1 VAARSVAAA
10 ADGSAISPE
19 AAGPGRLAGSGRLA
33 GVGLAGAV
41 GVGWCGPGW
50 PVWAGRLA
58 YADHRRPRLA
68 SVLVGPT
75 QYDRRVSDVFSDL
88 VGQDEAAETLR
99 AAAASAAKIVAGT
112 ATGNGAMTHAWIFT
126 GPPGSGRSVAARA
139 FAAALQCERDG
150 VGCGECHGC
159 HTALGGTHADVRF
172 VVPEGLSIGVGEMR
186 ALVLRAGTAPAG
198 GRWQAVVIEDADR
211 LTEQA
216 GNALLKAVEEP
227 SPRTVFL
234 LCTPSTHPDD
244 ISVTIR
250 SRCRVVP
257 LRQPSAEAVA
267 EVLVRRDG
275 IPPDTALWA
284 AAAAQGHVGRAKRL
298 AKDPEARGR
307 RDAVLAVPRRLTGV
321 GACFDAASSLI
332 EASEA
337 EAAAAVLD
345 SDAAERAALEQAL
358 GAGGTGRGAAGA
370 MRGAAGQLKDL
381 ERRQRSRATRS
392 QRDALDRALVDLAG
406 FYRDVLIT
414 ALRAPVTVVHTD
426 TAGLS
431 SAAADRW
438 TPESVLRRLE
448 AVLAC
453 RDAIDLNVKPRIAV
467 EAMMLSLW

>member
-1 VAARSVAAA
+1 VSVFA
-10 ADGSAISPE
+10 
-19 AAGPGRLAGSGRLA
+19 
-33 GVGLAGAV
+33 
-41 GVGWCGPGW
+41 
-50 PVWAGRLA
+50 
-58 YADHRRPRLA
+58 
-68 SVLVGPT
+68 
-75 QYDRRVSDVFSDL
+75 DL
-88 VGQDEAAETLR
+88 VGQDEAVDTLR
-99 AAAASAAKIVAGT
+99 AAAESAARIVAGA
-112 ATGNGAMTHAWIFT
+112 ATGIGAMTHAWIFT

-139 FAAALQCERDG
+139 FAAALECERGG

-159 HTALGGTHADVRF
+159 HTVVGGTHADVRF

-186 ALVLRAGTAPAG
+186 ALVLRAGTAPSG
-198 GRWQAVVIEDADR
+198 GRWQVVIIEDADR

-216 GNALLKAVEEP
+216 GNALLKAIEEP
-227 SPRTVFL
+227 PPRTVFL

-275 IPPDTALWA
+275 VPPATAMWVA
-284 AAAAQGHVGRAKRL
+284 AASQGHVGRAKRL
-298 AKDPEARGR
+298 ANDPEARAR
-307 RDAVLAVPRRLTGV
+307 REAVLAVPRRLTGV
-321 GACFDAASSLI
+321 GAAFDAASAVI
-332 EASEA
+332 EAAEA
-337 EAAAAVLD
+337 EAAAAVAD
-345 SDAAERAALEQAL
+345 TDTSERSALEQAL

-381 ERRQRSRATRS
+381 ERRQKSRATRS

-414 ALRAPVTVVHTD
+414 TLRAPVGTIHTD
-426 TAGLS
+426 IAAQST
-431 SAAADRW
+431 AAAARW
-438 TPESVLRRLE
+438 TPESALRRLE

-467 EAMMLSLW
+467 EAMMLSLWKG